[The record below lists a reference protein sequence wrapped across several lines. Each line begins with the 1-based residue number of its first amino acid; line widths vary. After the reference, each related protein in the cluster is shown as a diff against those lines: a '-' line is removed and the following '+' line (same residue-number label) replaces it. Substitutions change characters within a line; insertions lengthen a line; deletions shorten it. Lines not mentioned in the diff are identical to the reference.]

1 MAKELL
7 LAIDVGTQS
16 TRALIFDLQGNL
28 LFKTKIPLPVYNAP
42 KPGWAELDPQRF
54 WESLCQ
60 ACQQLW
66 ATPGVEKD
74 QIAGVAI
81 TTQRNVLIN
90 LDRQGSP
97 LRPAIHWSDQRRT
110 SGLPN
115 VGGVWGLLFALSGMM
130 GTIRYLQAEAKT
142 NWVRT
147 YQPEIW
153 NKTAKIMLLSGYLT
167 YRMTGQY
174 RDSTACQVAHL
185 PFDYKKHAWAGKLD
199 WKWKAVPMEPEMLVD
214 LVPPTALLGE
224 VTPRASEET
233 GIPAG
238 LPLIAAAADKACEV
252 LGSGTLAS
260 NTCCLSYGTA
270 ATINTIHQRYIE
282 VIPLIPPYPAAV
294 PGSYSLEIQLFR
306 GYWMVS
312 WFLREFGHNEQ
323 RLAKERGVAPEELF
337 DDLVNSVPAG
347 SMGLTLQPYWAP
359 GLKSPGPDAKGAMI
373 GFGGVHTR
381 AHIYR
386 AMLEGLAYALR
397 EGAER
402 TSKRSGVPITEVRV
416 AGGGSQSD
424 AAAQLTADIFGM
436 PVSRPHVYEASG
448 LGAAIDLAVGLKLKA
463 SFESAV
469 ADMTR
474 ISRTFEPNLENHKL
488 YDDLYRR
495 VYLKMYDRLAPLYK
509 EIQDITGY
517 PAKD

>member
-60 ACQQLW
+60 ACQRLW

-238 LPLIAAAADKACEV
+238 LPLIAAAADKAGEV

>member
-1 MAKELL
+1 MTKELL

-16 TRALIFDLQGNL
+16 SRAQIYDLRGNL
-28 LFKTKIPLPVYNAP
+28 LYKARIPLPAYRSP
-42 KPGWAELDPQRF
+42 KPGWAELEPQVF
-54 WESLCQ
+54 WDGLCE

-66 ATPGVEKD
+66 ATPGVDKD

-90 LDRQGSP
+90 LDQDGNP

-110 SGLPN
+110 EGLPN
-115 VGGVWGLLFALSGMM
+115 VHGVWGVLFTLSGMM
-130 GTIRYLQAEAKT
+130 DTIRYLQSEAKT
-142 NWVRT
+142 NWIRKN
-147 YQPEIW
+147 QPDFWE
-153 NKTAKIMLLSGYLT
+153 KTAKVVLLSGYLT
-167 YRMTGQY
+167 HRMTGNY
-174 RDSTACQVAHL
+174 LDSTGCQVAHL
-185 PFDYKKHAWAGKLD
+185 PFDYKKHAWAGKFD
-199 WKWKAVPMEPEMLVD
+199 WKWQAVPVEPDKLVG
-214 LVPPTALLGE
+214 LVPPAGMLGE
-224 VTPRASEET
+224 VTSQASAET

-238 LPLIAAAADKACEV
+238 LPLISAAADKACEV

-260 NTCCLSYGTA
+260 NICCLSYGTA

-282 VIPLIPPYPAAV
+282 VVPLIPPYPAAV

-312 WFLREFGHNEQ
+312 WFLKEFGHNEQ
-323 RLAKERGVAPEELF
+323 RLAAERDVVPEELF
-337 DDLVNSVPAG
+337 DDLVHSVPAG
-347 SMGLTLQPYWAP
+347 SMGLMLQPYWGP
-359 GLKSPGPDAKGAMI
+359 GFKVSWPGCQGAVI

-381 AHIYR
+381 AHFYR
-386 AMLEGLAYALR
+386 SILEGLAYALR

-402 TSKRSGVPITEVRV
+402 TTRRSKVPITEVRV

-448 LGAAIDLAVGLKLKA
+448 LGAAIDLAVGLKLQP

-474 ISRTFEPNLENHKL
+474 ISRTFEPDTENHKL
-488 YDDLYRR
+488 YDELYNR
-495 VYLKMYDRLAPLYK
+495 VYLKMYPRLAPLYK
-509 EIQDITGY
+509 EIRTSLGI
-517 PAKD
+517 P

>member
-1 MAKELL
+1 MTKEQL

-28 LFKTKIPLPVYNAP
+28 LFKAQVRLPEYSAP
-42 KPGWAELDPQRF
+42 KPGWAEMEPKLF

-60 ACQQLW
+60 ACQELW
-66 ATPGVEKD
+66 AMPGVDKA

-90 LDRQGSP
+90 LDQNGQP

-110 SGLPN
+110 PGLPN
-115 VGGVWGLLFALSGMM
+115 VGGFWGVLFAVSGMT

-142 NWVRT
+142 NWIRIN
-147 YQPEIW
+147 QPDIW
-153 NKTAKIMLLSGYLT
+153 AKTARVVLLSGYLT
-167 YRMTGQY
+167 HCLTGKFV
-174 RDSTACQVAHL
+174 DSTACQVAHL
-185 PFDYKKHAWAGKLD
+185 PFDYKKHQWAGNFD
-199 WKWKAVPMEPEMLVD
+199 WKWKAVPVDPEKLVE

-224 VTPRASEET
+224 ITSQASTET

-260 NTCCLSYGTA
+260 NICCLSYGSA

-282 VIPLIPPYPAAV
+282 VVPLIPPYPAAV

-312 WFLREFGHNEQ
+312 WFLREFGHNER
-323 RLAKERGVAPEELF
+323 RLSQERGIPPEFLF
-337 DDLVNSVPAG
+337 DDLVRSVPAG
-347 SMGLTLQPYWAP
+347 SMGLMLQPYWAP
-359 GLKSPGPDAKGAMI
+359 GLKSPGPEAKGATI
-373 GFGGVHTR
+373 GFGSVHTR
-381 AHIYR
+381 AHFYR
-386 AMLEGLAYALR
+386 AILEGLAYALR

-416 AGGGSQSD
+416 SGGGSQSD
-424 AAAQLTADIFGM
+424 GALQLTADIFGM

-448 LGAAIDLAVGLKLKA
+448 LGAAIDLAVGLNLHPD
-463 SFESAV
+463 FETAV
-469 ADMTR
+469 GQMTH
-474 ISRTFEPNLENHKL
+474 INDTFHPDPQNHKL
-488 YDDLYRR
+488 YDELYNR
-495 VYLKMYDRLAPLYK
+495 VYLKMYDRLAPLYR

-517 PAKD
+517 PASD

>member
-1 MAKELL
+1 MTKELL

-16 TRALIFDLQGNL
+16 SRAQIYDLRGNL
-28 LFKTKIPLPVYNAP
+28 LYKARIPLPAYRSP
-42 KPGWAELDPQRF
+42 KPGWAELEPQVF
-54 WESLCQ
+54 WDGLCE

-66 ATPGVEKD
+66 ATPGVDKD

-90 LDRQGSP
+90 LDQDGNP

-110 SGLPN
+110 EGLPN
-115 VGGVWGLLFALSGMM
+115 VHGVWGVLFTLSGMM
-130 GTIRYLQAEAKT
+130 DTIRYLQSEAKT
-142 NWVRT
+142 NWIRKN
-147 YQPEIW
+147 QPGGWE
-153 NKTAKIMLLSGYLT
+153 KTAKVVLLSGYLT
-167 YRMTGQY
+167 HRMTGNY
-174 RDSTACQVAHL
+174 LDSTGCQVAHL
-185 PFDYKKHAWAGKLD
+185 PFDYKKHAWAGKFD
-199 WKWKAVPMEPEMLVD
+199 WKWQAVPVEPEKLVG
-214 LVPPTALLGE
+214 LVPPAGMLGE
-224 VTPRASEET
+224 VTSQASAET

-238 LPLIAAAADKACEV
+238 LPLISAAADKACEV

-260 NTCCLSYGTA
+260 NICCLSYGTA

-282 VIPLIPPYPAAV
+282 VVPLIPPYPAAV

-312 WFLREFGHNEQ
+312 WFLKEFGHNEQ
-323 RLAKERGVAPEELF
+323 RLAAERDVVPEELF
-337 DDLVNSVPAG
+337 DDLVHSVPAG
-347 SMGLTLQPYWAP
+347 SMGLMLQPYWGP
-359 GLKSPGPDAKGAMI
+359 GLKSPGPDAKGAVI

-381 AHIYR
+381 AHFYR
-386 AMLEGLAYALR
+386 SILEGLAYALR

-402 TSKRSGVPITEVRV
+402 TTRRSKVPITEVRV

-448 LGAAIDLAVGLKLKA
+448 LGAAIDLAVGLKLQP

-474 ISRTFEPNLENHKL
+474 ISRTFEPDTENHKL
-488 YDDLYRR
+488 YDELYNR
-495 VYLKMYDRLAPLYK
+495 VYLKMYPRLAPLYK

>member
-1 MAKELL
+1 MAKEHL

-28 LFKTKIPLPVYNAP
+28 LFKAQIPLPEYSAP
-42 KPGWAELDPQRF
+42 NPGWAELEPALF
-54 WESLCQ
+54 WDSLCQ
-60 ACQQLW
+60 ACQKLW
-66 ATPGVEKD
+66 ATPGVDKA
-74 QIAGVAI
+74 QIAGVAL

-90 LDRQGSP
+90 LDQDGQP

-110 SGLPN
+110 AGLPN
-115 VGGVWGLLFALSGMM
+115 VGGLWGALFAVSGMTD
-130 GTIRYLQAEAKT
+130 TIRYLQSEAKT
-142 NWVRT
+142 NWIRT
-147 YQPEIW
+147 HQPEIW
-153 NKTAKIMLLSGYLT
+153 AKTAKIVLLSGYLT
-167 YRMTGQY
+167 HLMTGKY
-174 RDSTACQVAHL
+174 VDSTACQVAHL
-185 PFDYKKHAWAGKLD
+185 PFDYKKHEWAGSFD
-199 WKWKAVPMEPEMLVD
+199 WKWKAVPVEPETLVD
-214 LVPPTALLGE
+214 LVPPAGLLGE
-224 VTPRASEET
+224 ITSQASEET

-252 LGSGTLAS
+252 LGSGTLDS
-260 NTCCLSYGTA
+260 NICCLSYGSA

-282 VIPLIPPYPAAV
+282 VVPLIPPYPAAV

-312 WFLREFGHNEQ
+312 WFLREFGQNEQ
-323 RLAKERGVAPEELF
+323 RLSQDRGVPPEFLF

-359 GLKSPGPDAKGAMI
+359 GLKSPGPEAKGAMI

-386 AMLEGLAYALR
+386 AILEGLAYALR

-402 TSKRSGVPITEVRV
+402 TSKRSHVPITEVRV
-416 AGGGSQSD
+416 SGGGSQSD
-424 AAAQLTADIFGM
+424 AALQLTADIFGM

-448 LGAAIDLAVGLKLKA
+448 LGAAIDLAVGLNLHP
-463 SFESAV
+463 SFETAV
-469 ADMTR
+469 SQMTR
-474 ISRTFEPNLENHKL
+474 ISKTFDPIPENHKL
-488 YDDLYRR
+488 YDELYNR
-495 VYLKMYDRLAPLYK
+495 VYLKMYDRLSPLYK

-517 PAKD
+517 PASD

>member
-60 ACQQLW
+60 ACQRLW

-469 ADMTR
+469 ADMTG

>member
-16 TRALIFDLQGNL
+16 TRALIFDLQGDL

-42 KPGWAELDPQRF
+42 KPGWAELEPQRF

-60 ACQQLW
+60 ACQRLW